1 MFCRDFSCQRFYL
14 GVFAPLMLNV
24 ALTPQR
30 KHDAEWDFPFV
41 FPGLHEYGKYTCPC
55 YALLLCFGVMMVHCF
70 LYSWLFFKKKKLIL
84 LLFAIL
90 WNRFFKMWSMWRVLI
105 SSNVSDSFLS
115 FKSVILQEILKGCD
129 GLSWKCLTYIDLLIN
144 TCVKICV
151 TQHICTQVDLRG
163 NCFSHRICWKSFGQ
177 ILLNVQLIS
186 RLRQG
191 LLFFHNFPPKGS
203 SLLNNS
209 LFLL

>member
-1 MFCRDFSCQRFYL
+1 MTLSGTSL
-14 GVFAPLMLNV
+14 
-24 ALTPQR
+24 
-30 KHDAEWDFPFV
+30 
-41 FPGLHEYGKYTCPC
+41 
-55 YALLLCFGVMMVHCF
+55 
-70 LYSWLFFKKKKLIL
+70 LFFQVYMSMGSTLVLAMHCCCVLGLWWYIVFCTVGCFSKKKKKKKLIL